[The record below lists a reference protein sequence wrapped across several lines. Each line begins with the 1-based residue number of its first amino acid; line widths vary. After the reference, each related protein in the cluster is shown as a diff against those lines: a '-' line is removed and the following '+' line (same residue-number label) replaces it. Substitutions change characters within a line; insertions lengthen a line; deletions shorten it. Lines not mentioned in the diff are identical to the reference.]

1 MLLWGR
7 MVSDSGSILVIDD
20 HPRIRAGLVRLVEEL
35 GHSAVEADSLETGLE
50 LLERAPFRLVLLD
63 LLLPGMHGFDGLR
76 VLHDRFS
83 DTPVVVISGTATVE
97 LAVACMKRGARDVIP
112 KPFDPDV
119 ALELIRA
126 ALEPTSATYVRND
139 NRPERARDA
148 VRRATHSWALSPR
161 QAEVL
166 ELLVTG
172 ASNRTIADSLKCAE
186 STVEMH
192 VTTLLKKSSTS
203 QRAELVARFWMD
215 LARKL
220 MRVLPCGS
228 VESSPFNLKRPR
240 PDLGPDPDNWDL
252 CSWRCHHS
260 RFVFGRVLPVD
271 VIGAR
276 TRARYHDVGIFDGTR
291 GLRGNHY

>member
-1 MLLWGR
+1 

-20 HPRIRAGLVRLVEEL
+20 HPRIRTGLVRLVEEL
-35 GHSAVEADSLETGLE
+35 GHTAVEADTLESGLE
-50 LLERAPFRLVLLD
+50 QLERTSFRLVLLD

-76 VLHDRFS
+76 VIHERYS
-83 DTPVVVISGTATVE
+83 DTPVVIVSGTATVE

-126 ALEPTSATYVRND
+126 ALEPTSATYVRNES
-139 NRPERARDA
+139 RPGRARDA
-148 VRRATHSWALSPR
+148 VQRATNCWSLSPR
-161 QAEVL
+161 QSEVL

-192 VTTLLKKSSTS
+192 VTTLLKKSTTA

-215 LARKL
+215 
-220 MRVLPCGS
+220 
-228 VESSPFNLKRPR
+228 
-240 PDLGPDPDNWDL
+240 
-252 CSWRCHHS
+252 
-260 RFVFGRVLPVD
+260 FG
-271 VIGAR
+271 
-276 TRARYHDVGIFDGTR
+276 T
-291 GLRGNHY
+291 

>member
-35 GHSAVEADSLETGLE
+35 GHTAVEADSLETGLE

-76 VLHDRFS
+76 VIHERFS

-126 ALEPTSATYVRND
+126 ALEPTSAAYVRND

-148 VRRATHSWALSPR
+148 ARRATHSWALSPR

-192 VTTLLKKSSTS
+192 VTTLLKKSSTVNALNWWHGFGWS
-203 QRAELVARFWMD
+203 
-215 LARKL
+215 LARSGCAQGL
-220 MRVLPCGS
+220 FSAVCARSMIS
-228 VESSPFNLKRPR
+228 
-240 PDLGPDPDNWDL
+240 
-252 CSWRCHHS
+252 
-260 RFVFGRVLPVD
+260 GRVRVPDIMTSESLTALVGCGVTTTSGHRRHPCSTRVE
-271 VIGAR
+271 IGDRECA
-276 TRARYHDVGIFDGTR
+276 AISFDQLMTAV
-291 GLRGNHY
+291 

>member
-7 MVSDSGSILVIDD
+7 MVSDPGSILVIDD

-35 GHSAVEADSLETGLE
+35 GHTAVEAESLESGLE
-50 LLERAPFRLVLLD
+50 HLERAPFRLVLLD

-76 VLHDRFS
+76 VIHERFS
-83 DTPVVVISGTATVE
+83 ETPVVVISGTATVE

-126 ALEPTSATYVRND
+126 ALEPTSATYVKND

-148 VRRATHSWALSPR
+148 VRRATHSWTLSPR

-215 LARKL
+215 
-220 MRVLPCGS
+220 
-228 VESSPFNLKRPR
+228 
-240 PDLGPDPDNWDL
+240 
-252 CSWRCHHS
+252 
-260 RFVFGRVLPVD
+260 FG
-271 VIGAR
+271 
-276 TRARYHDVGIFDGTR
+276 T
-291 GLRGNHY
+291 